1 MYYSLYIICRNGTY
15 WSAARL
21 LEQVKYE
28 KEQAKK
34 LAKKTAVKRVSD
46 ASEEGQTNKKAKT
59 SDETPAAASA
69 AAATT
74 KSKAQLELEAHQLIQ
89 RIQAVEGVPSNLV
102 YDSCP
107 VLVKKIKEFL
117 TRPGVTKKS
126 FLDALDNL
134 NSNSLNRFLAGKG
147 QDQCGNVTYVRA
159 YVFFEQ
165 WRILEGKPKSA
176 ARRKSE
182 AENPRGYSLVKARA
196 GTWVFGR

>member
-1 MYYSLYIICRNGTY
+1 MYIYRNGTY
-15 WSAARL
+15 WAAARL

-46 ASEEGQTNKKAKT
+46 ASEEGQINKKAKT
-59 SDETPAAASA
+59 SDEKPAASA
-69 AAATT
+69 AAA
-74 KSKAQLELEAHQLIQ
+74 KSKAQLALEAHQLIE

-107 VLVKKIKEFL
+107 VLVKKIKDFL
-117 TRPGVTKKS
+117 QRPGVTKKS
-126 FLDALDNL
+126 FLDALDDL

-147 QDQCGNVTYVRA
+147 QDQCGNMTYVRA

-165 WRILEGKPKSA
+165 MRILEGKPKSA

-182 AENPRGYSLVKARA
+182 AEHPHGYSLVKARA
-196 GTWVFGR
+196 GKWVFCG